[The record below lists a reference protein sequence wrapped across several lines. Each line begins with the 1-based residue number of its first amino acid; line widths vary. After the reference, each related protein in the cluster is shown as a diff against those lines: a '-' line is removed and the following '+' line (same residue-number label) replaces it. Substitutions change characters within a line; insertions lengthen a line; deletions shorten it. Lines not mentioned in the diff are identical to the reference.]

1 MKRIFALILCVL
13 MVFTCV
19 FVTSCTP
26 QDLTTDNSSTGK
38 EENTEKEQLSLDNIP
53 DVATLDGTPMVS
65 NKTYKM
71 ACSGMIFATPTAKS
85 RTASEG
91 ITLVATAEPSYAAN
105 KEVDWYVSFENAESV
120 WAKGK
125 NSLDYVTVTPT
136 EDGSLTANVVC
147 NEAFA
152 EKIVITV
159 VSRANPNINDTCT
172 VDYARRIEGLSIKI
186 GNDITLTPG
195 DNYVPFEVASGH
207 TGVGGDI
214 TFDVEFSDIYTID
227 SLGNMSTDLAE
238 WGCGAYEINNV
249 LEGVN
254 SEGIQYKAE
263 PMYSELNI
271 GKNITFDVDS
281 LGNIMN
287 YQMLQVGTTSTYVKI
302 NEIEPDELI
311 HIIES
316 GKENGKDTIF
326 TLYIIRPDNY
336 RYAFDVKFGDL
347 INSGSE
353 INSLELNEVNY
364 IFNNSEEA

>member
-1 MKRIFALILCVL
+1 MKKRIFALILAIL
-13 MVFTCV
+13 AVFTCV
-19 FVTSCTP
+19 FVTSCIPEDKTN
-26 QDLTTDNSSTGK
+26 NSSTGTD
-38 EENTEKEQLSLDNIP
+38 ENTETEQQLLDNIP

-65 NKTYKM
+65 NKAYKM
-71 ACSGMIFATPTAKS
+71 ARSGMVFATPTANS

-120 WAKGK
+120 WANGK
-125 NSLDYVTVTPT
+125 NATDYVTVTPI

-159 VSRANPNINDTCT
+159 VSRANPSIKDTCT
-172 VDYARRIEGLSIKI
+172 VDYARRVEGLSIKI

-207 TGVGGDI
+207 AGVGGDI
-214 TFDVEFSDIYTID
+214 TFNVEFSEIYTID
-227 SLGNMSTDLAE
+227 SLGDMSTDLNE

-254 SEGIQYKAE
+254 SEGVQYKAA
-263 PMYSELNI
+263 PMYSELNV
-271 GKNITFDVDS
+271 GMNITFDVDA
-281 LGNIMN
+281 LRNIMN
-287 YQMLQVGTTSTYVKI
+287 YQMHQVGTASTFVGI
-302 NEIEPDELI
+302 NAFEPDELI

-326 TLYIIRPDNY
+326 TLHIVRPDNY
-336 RYAFDVKFGDL
+336 RYIFDIKFGEL
-347 INSGSE
+347 TNSGTE
-353 INSLELNEVNY
+353 ISSLELNEVNY

>member
-1 MKRIFALILCVL
+1 MKKRIFALILAVL

-19 FVTSCTP
+19 LVTSCTP
-26 QDLTTDNSSTGK
+26 EDKTDNSSTGTG
-38 EENTEKEQLSLDNIP
+38 ENTETEQQSLDNIP

-71 ACSGMIFATPTAKS
+71 ARSGMVFAIPTANS

-120 WAKGK
+120 WANGK
-125 NSLDYVTVTPT
+125 KATDYVTVTPT

-159 VSRANPNINDTCT
+159 VSRANPNIKDTCT
-172 VDYARRIEGLSIKI
+172 VDYARRVEGLSIKI

-207 TGVGGDI
+207 TGIGGDI

-227 SLGNMSTDLAE
+227 SLGNISTDLSE
-238 WGCGAYEINNV
+238 WGCGAYEINNA

-254 SEGIQYKAE
+254 SEGIQYKAT
-263 PMYSELNI
+263 PMQGELNTVM
-271 GKNITFDVDS
+271 NITFDVDA
-281 LGNIMN
+281 LRNIIN
-287 YQMLQVGTTSTYVKI
+287 YQMYQVGTSSTFVGI
-302 NEIEPDELI
+302 NEFEPDELI

-316 GKENGKDTIF
+316 GRENGKDTIF
-326 TLYIIRPDNY
+326 SLYIVRPDNY
-336 RYAFDVKFGDL
+336 RYIFDIKFGDL
-347 INSGSE
+347 TNSGTE
-353 INSLELNEVNY
+353 ISSLELNEANY
-364 IFNNSEEA
+364 IFNSVEA